1 MCVGEVFI
9 KTHTKK
15 DGTFVD
21 RKAEKIAHT
30 YQEKVQEKLTELTA
44 EVSAVSD
51 GASQPREL
59 IADECTTI
67 FLQVQLSF
75 LFF

>member
-21 RKAEKIAHT
+21 RKTEKIAHT
-30 YQEKVQEKLTELTA
+30 YQDKVQEKLT
-44 EVSAVSD
+44 
-51 GASQPREL
+51 
-59 IADECTTI
+59 
-67 FLQVQLSF
+67 
-75 LFF
+75 